1 MTMQPNWQT
10 DLAHGKCP
18 LPAPLYPERA
28 ALAQRYFG
36 HLQLVDVPGS
46 PRMAAAVKHW
56 TMDLVGSVFGAYDQ
70 AEQKQRIR
78 EFLVLISKKNSKS
91 TIAAGIMLTAMILN
105 QRGNAEMIILAPTV
119 EIARNAY
126 DPLRGMIKADQELE
140 RLFRVQDHIRT
151 ITHRVTGAVLKVVA
165 ADSETVGGIKASVIL
180 IDELWLFGKRKGSE
194 NMLREATGGLVSR
207 PEGFVIYLTTQSD
220 EPPAGVFKSKL
231 TYARKVRD
239 GEIDDP
245 QFMPLLYE
253 FPQPMLKNDA
263 WRKPEN
269 WHITN
274 PNIGASVDLDY
285 LKREYEKALNDGEAS
300 MRGFA
305 AKHLNV
311 EIGVGLQT
319 DSWAGAEF
327 WERCAA
333 PGGLTLDQL
342 IFRSE
347 VAVIGIDGG
356 GLDDLLGVTV
366 AGRDKDS
373 GKWLYW
379 SQAFAHRIVLQRRKD
394 VADRLEQFAQQQS
407 LLIVDTP
414 GDDVAMVCEIVA
426 RVRDGDLLPDSQGIG
441 VDAAGI
447 GAIIEQLTSE
457 EYGLR
462 MEDIVAIGQGWK
474 LNGAIKTLER
484 KLAAQEV
491 EHDGSELMN
500 WVVGNARVVPVGN
513 AIRIDKQVSGSA
525 KIDPLMSALN
535 ATQLLMLNPAGR
547 KKKYQMFF
555 I

>member
-1 MTMQPNWQT
+1 MQPHWQT
-10 DLAHGKCP
+10 DLAQGKCP

-46 PRMAAAVKHW
+46 PRMAAAVKPW

-70 AEQKQRIR
+70 EAQKQRIR

-91 TIAAGIMLTAMILN
+91 TIAAGIMLTAMIMN

-140 RLFRVQDHIRT
+140 RMFRVQDHIRT

-253 FPQPMLKNDA
+253 FHQPMLKNEA
-263 WRKPEN
+263 WRRPEN

-285 LKREYEKALNDGEAS
+285 LKREYDKALNDGEAS

-373 GKWLYW
+373 GAWLYW
-379 SQAFAHRIVLQRRKD
+379 SQAFAHRIVLQRRKE
-394 VADRLEQFAQQQS
+394 VADRLEHFAQQGS
-407 LLIVDTP
+407 LTIVDTP

-426 RVRDGDLLPDSQGIG
+426 RVRDGDLLPDNQGIG

>member
-1 MTMQPNWQT
+1 MKP
-10 DLAHGKCP
+10 
-18 LPAPLYPERA
+18 
-28 ALAQRYFG
+28 
-36 HLQLVDVPGS
+36 
-46 PRMAAAVKHW
+46 W

-70 AEQKQRIR
+70 EEKKQRIR

-126 DPLRGMIKADQELE
+126 DPLRGMIKADPELE

>member
-1 MTMQPNWQT
+1 MQPHWQT
-10 DLAHGKCP
+10 ALAQGKCP

-46 PRMAAAVKHW
+46 PRMAAAVKPW

-253 FPQPMLKNDA
+253 FPQPTLKNGA

-426 RVRDGDLLPDSQGIG
+426 RVRDGGLLPDSQGIG

>member
-1 MTMQPNWQT
+1 MQPNWQT
-10 DLAHGKCP
+10 DLAQGKCP

-46 PRMAAAVKHW
+46 PRMAAAVKPW

-126 DPLRGMIKADQELE
+126 DPLRGMIKADPELE

-285 LKREYEKALNDGEAS
+285 LKREYEKALTDGEAS

>member
-1 MTMQPNWQT
+1 MQPNWQT
-10 DLAHGKCP
+10 DLAQGKCP

-46 PRMAAAVKHW
+46 PRMAAAVKPW

-78 EFLVLISKKNSKS
+78 EFFVLISKKNSKS

-253 FPQPMLKNDA
+253 FPQPMLKNEA

-333 PGGLTLDQL
+333 PDGLTLDQL